1 MVLSIR
7 HPSITL
13 YSFSH
18 QASCARGGLGWSL
31 RAATHRLKVAPGPP
45 EPRRA
50 GQVGS
55 RCLDRKTCYE
65 KTSIQ
70 ARIRKHPTEPPG
82 RGPAM
87 LVEHECERGGALA
100 YLAAWDVRQAEL
112 FGRLVT
118 QVMEQEPYFLAR
130 RVFWVVDTGS
140 SHRGQACVRRL
151 EGAWPNLV
159 VVHLPIHASWLNQ
172 IEIYFS
178 IVQRKVLTP
187 NDFPSLEGIE
197 ARLLAF
203 QDHYEALARPFE
215 WKFTRNHRCESHT
228 G

>member
-7 HPSITL
+7 
-13 YSFSH
+13 
-18 QASCARGGLGWSL
+18 
-31 RAATHRLKVAPGPP
+31 
-45 EPRRA
+45 
-50 GQVGS
+50 
-55 RCLDRKTCYE
+55 
-65 KTSIQ
+65 
-70 ARIRKHPTEPPG
+70 HPTEPPG

-87 LVEHECERGGALA
+87 LVERECERGGALA

-112 FGRLVT
+112 IGRLVT

-140 SHRGQACVRRL
+140 AHRGQACVRRL

-187 NDFPSLEGIE
+187 NDFPSLEGVE

-203 QDHYEALARPFE
+203 QDHYEALARSFE
-215 WKFTRNHRCESHT
+215 WKFTRNDLKAMLALLATHDEALLLCA
-228 G
+228 